1 MAYSESD
8 TRANLIDPK
17 LEQSQFEEKQYF
29 IKRKFETQ
37 NIQEKQTVEFE
48 NILVNNISVIL
59 GEPASGKTK
68 QLKQFEK
75 ENSDDVHFVE
85 LVNIETESNLE
96 LVQNKKYILLD
107 SIDEALRVKNI
118 NSKELQNKLTSY
130 IQKCQ
135 KINPEIKFVI
145 TCRQFEWKEYF
156 NNELKKLDKEFIIY
170 QILDLEKDDI
180 NELLKQN
187 KINQDE
193 FWKYILDNFLDSLL
207 KNILIVQSIIKNY
220 NEYKS
225 KIITYIDIYKDIIKK
240 QLSIKGKDREDILS
254 KDLAKDINISS
265 SLATYMILNRKATIL
280 LDNLS
285 ILVDELYKIDNKSIS
300 FDELNLV
307 LSTAL
312 FKKNGNEFDFSH
324 TTIKEF
330 LMAYF
335 INEKEL
341 DIKTIKELFS
351 HELRFYEEFEEVIIY
366 LTNLNSDLFD
376 DFVQFDPFIFKRH
389 PLLNEKQQEKLLISM
404 LFKLKNEKS
413 MAWGR
418 WSDFEGTTLVK
429 FDKLKLSTLIQKTIK
444 PSDVNKL
451 VFAYLIALLEYNYS
465 KEMEDLIFTYLEN
478 YSNDNLGNKNLI
490 ELIQDNF
497 IDEFKFNK
505 RLYSFLQ
512 DKKLINSNTDIIYLK
527 DFQTLLFESL
537 YGIKYINRYGS
548 DKKAHLV
555 DTGFEFDKLLE
566 LLDSI
571 PARQLEYI
579 VPYLKSIDTLKW
591 LDYIQSK
598 QEEENY
604 DIYCWC
610 IYAVLIHNNS
620 KDSIKRVFEF
630 LITNFCNMYN
640 HEFDEMS
647 LDFQRIADNFWEVYF
662 SSEIKI
668 FCYLDGLLKFLKISL
683 EDIKKAVLKYP
694 IENYVK
700 HYERLKFNEDIDKYL
715 MQNNIFETYI
725 ISSNKYWEEQRKINA
740 EKLQKKLLENEE
752 YQQRIQSEAENKKI
766 CEESLKSLATKQD
779 FYNVFS
785 CEKIYNEKNQN
796 KLHELLTDEEHAK
809 LLNFIKDDFIKDET
823 YKEIRKRI
831 TSNSYSVFPTALY
844 IYLFQN
850 IDSNE
855 VSNLVHS
862 KEDFEKIFF
871 HTFRFHKIEEE
882 YFVILAREYFD
893 YFIESLHEL
902 IRLSFTQNENTDLV
916 NLYQFIEIIQ
926 KIDKFDKNSLLN
938 IIDYFLDLDKNILKS
953 IKEKHKVEQILKIIS
968 LDYQCYDFIDEL
980 RIIDKD
986 RAFLY
991 LEYLFKIDFEKT
1003 LDKYFIEY
1011 QKEPTYIKFCKLK
1024 KLYANIK
1031 NKLGIKVKDNYDK
1044 NKYDKPNI
1052 NQSKIKLFKDLILAL
1067 KNSVKNEDLED
1078 KYIFII
1084 VSDYYE
1090 FFYEYERPTGVYSP
1104 NIYSA
1109 MNEYINSIFNYLS
1122 ATSSHIEVLEKLS
1135 KSINTRLGD
1144 ISKYHLQLAY
1154 NNKNK
1159 DRNYSNSYYKK
1170 IFDKDNL
1177 MNDSKFTKLKNKWG
1191 ELTMFEKIGAIGSV
1205 ASIVGLVL
1213 YFMPTS
1219 SASNNISVNNNNQS
1233 PIIQENHGNIIYN
1246 IDNSKSQ
1253 ITNNNIE
1260 ISNKIDNFINQA
1272 TSNIQGKNQ
1281 EEQKNI
1287 NTKIFILEEAK
1298 KINEKDITLDAKNNE
1313 CKNQSINAKNLLN
1326 HNTDIINQICD
1337 EIFQIK

>member
-1 MAYSESD
+1 MCDFIQRRFSD
-8 TRANLIDPK
+8 TK
-17 LEQSQFEEKQYF
+17 
-29 IKRKFETQ
+29 
-37 NIQEKQTVEFE
+37 E
-48 NILVNNISVIL
+48 NKISTFKDLLSNNISVIL
-59 GEPASGKTK
+59 GEPASGKTE

-75 ENSDDVHFVE
+75 ENSDDAHFVE
-85 LVNIETESNLE
+85 LVNIESENNFE
-96 LVQNKKYILLD
+96 LILNKKYILLD

-156 NNELKKLDKEFIIY
+156 NDELKKLDKDLIVY
-170 QILDLEKDDI
+170 QILDLEKDDLDD
-180 NELLKQN
+180 LLNQN
-187 KINQDE
+187 KIDQDE
-193 FWKYILDNFLDSLL
+193 FWKYISDNFLDSLL

-225 KIITYIDIYKDIIKK
+225 KTMTYIDIYMNIIKQ
-240 QLSIKGKDREDILS
+240 QLSIKGKDREDTLS

-265 SLATYMILNRKATIL
+265 SLATYMILNRKATISI
-280 LDNLS
+280 DNII
-285 ILVDELYKIDNKSIS
+285 ILADELYKINNKKINADDLSV
-300 FDELNLV
+300 V

-312 FKKNGNEFDFSH
+312 FKKVGNEFAFFH
-324 TTIKEF
+324 TSIKEF

-335 INEKEL
+335 INEKKL
-341 DIKTIKELFS
+341 DIKNIKEFFS

-418 WSDFEGTTLVK
+418 WRDFENTTLVK
-429 FDKLKLSTLIQKTIK
+429 FDKLKLSSLIQKYIK
-444 PSDVNKL
+444 SSDIDNV
-451 VFAYLIALLEYNYS
+451 VFPYIMALLEYNYS
-465 KEMEDLIFTYLEN
+465 QDMEDLIFKYLED
-478 YSNDNLGNKNLI
+478 YSNNNLSKNEKYDEITDSKIEGNKELRKLI
-490 ELIQDNF
+490 EDNF
-497 IDEFKFNK
+497 IDNFNFNQRLFEFSK
-505 RLYSFLQ
+505 
-512 DKKLINSNTDIIYLK
+512 DKKLLNTNKQKISML
-527 DFQTLLFESL
+527 DFELELFESL

-548 DKKAHLV
+548 DKKAHFV

-571 PARQLEYI
+571 PVRQLEYI
-579 VPYLKSIDTLKW
+579 VPYLKSSDTLKW

-598 QEEENY
+598 KDRENY
-604 DIYCWC
+604 HINCWC
-610 IYAVLIHNNS
+610 IYAVLLHNNS
-620 KDSIKRVFEF
+620 KDAIQKVFEF
-630 LITNFCNMYN
+630 LNTNFCYMDN
-640 HEFDEMS
+640 HEFDEMF
-647 LDFQRIADNFWEVYF
+647 LDFEQIADNFWEVYF
-662 SSEIKI
+662 SGELNTIPSIDK
-668 FCYLDGLLKFLKISL
+668 LLRLLKVSLK
-683 EDIKKAVLKYP
+683 DIKKAVSKYP
-694 IENYVK
+694 IEYYVK
-700 HYERLKFNEDIDKYL
+700 HYLKFKLDKCIDEFL
-715 MQNNIFETYI
+715 MKDSSFKTYI
-725 ISSNKYWEEQRKINA
+725 IKDNKYWEEQRKINA
-740 EKLQKKLLENEE
+740 EELQKKLLKDEK

-785 CEKIYNEKNQN
+785 CEKIYIEENQN
-796 KLHELLTDEEHAK
+796 KLHELLTVEQHGK
-809 LLNFIKDDFIKDET
+809 LFNFIKDDFIKDET
-823 YKEIRKRI
+823 YKEITKRI
-831 TSNSYSVFPTALY
+831 TSNRCSVFPTALY

-850 IDSNE
+850 IDSNK
-855 VSNLVHS
+855 VSCLIKS
-862 KEDFEKIFF
+862 KEDFGKIFF
-871 HTFRFHKIEEE
+871 HTFVFHKIKEE
-882 YFVILAREYFD
+882 YFVILASKYFK

-902 IRLSFTQNENTDLV
+902 IMLSVTQNENQDLV
-916 NLYQFIEIIQ
+916 YLYEFREIIE
-926 KIDKFDKNSLLN
+926 KIGKFDKNSLSE
-938 IIDYFLDLDKNILKS
+938 IIYYFLNLDKNILKS
-953 IKEKHKVEQILKIIS
+953 IKENHKVEEILKIIS
-968 LDYQCYDFIDEL
+968 LDEWSYDFINEL

-991 LEYLFKIDFEKT
+991 LEYLLKIDSKVT

-1011 QKEPTYIKFCKLK
+1011 QKEPTYIKFYKLK

-1031 NKLGIKVKDNYDK
+1031 NKLGIKVKDNDDK

-1067 KNSVKNEDLED
+1067 KNSAKNEDLED
-1078 KYIFII
+1078 KYISNII
-1084 VSDYYE
+1084 SDYYE
-1090 FFYEYERPTGVYSP
+1090 FFYEYERLTGAYSP
-1104 NIYSA
+1104 NIYSV

-1170 IFDKDNL
+1170 IFDKDKIVN
-1177 MNDSKFTKLKNKWG
+1177 NSKIAKLKNKWG

-1219 SASNNISVNNNNQS
+1219 SSSNNINVNNNNQS

-1246 IDNSKSQ
+1246 IDNSKNQ
-1253 ITNNNIE
+1253 TTNNNIE
-1260 ISNKIDNFINQA
+1260 ISNKIDNLINV
-1272 TSNIQGKNQ
+1272 TSMNIKGKNQ

-1287 NTKIFILEEAK
+1287 NTKIFILGEAK
-1298 KINEKDITLDAKNNE
+1298 KINEKDIPLNAKNNE
-1313 CKNQSINAKNLLN
+1313 CKNQAINAKNLLN
-1326 HNTDIINQICD
+1326 HNADIMNQICD
-1337 EIFQIK
+1337 EVFQNK

>member
-1 MAYSESD
+1 
-8 TRANLIDPK
+8 
-17 LEQSQFEEKQYF
+17 
-29 IKRKFETQ
+29 
-37 NIQEKQTVEFE
+37 
-48 NILVNNISVIL
+48 
-59 GEPASGKTK
+59 
-68 QLKQFEK
+68 
-75 ENSDDVHFVE
+75 
-85 LVNIETESNLE
+85 
-96 LVQNKKYILLD
+96 
-107 SIDEALRVKNI
+107 
-118 NSKELQNKLTSY
+118 
-130 IQKCQ
+130 
-135 KINPEIKFVI
+135 
-145 TCRQFEWKEYF
+145 
-156 NNELKKLDKEFIIY
+156 
-170 QILDLEKDDI
+170 
-180 NELLKQN
+180 
-187 KINQDE
+187 
-193 FWKYILDNFLDSLL
+193 
-207 KNILIVQSIIKNY
+207 
-220 NEYKS
+220 
-225 KIITYIDIYKDIIKK
+225 
-240 QLSIKGKDREDILS
+240 
-254 KDLAKDINISS
+254 
-265 SLATYMILNRKATIL
+265 
-280 LDNLS
+280 
-285 ILVDELYKIDNKSIS
+285 
-300 FDELNLV
+300 
-307 LSTAL
+307 
-312 FKKNGNEFDFSH
+312 
-324 TTIKEF
+324 
-330 LMAYF
+330 MAYF

-752 YQQRIQSEAENKKI
+752 YQQRIQSEAENKKYV
-766 CEESLKSLATKQD
+766 K
-779 FYNVFS
+779 
-785 CEKIYNEKNQN
+785 
-796 KLHELLTDEEHAK
+796 
-809 LLNFIKDDFIKDET
+809 
-823 YKEIRKRI
+823 
-831 TSNSYSVFPTALY
+831 
-844 IYLFQN
+844 
-850 IDSNE
+850 
-855 VSNLVHS
+855 
-862 KEDFEKIFF
+862 
-871 HTFRFHKIEEE
+871 
-882 YFVILAREYFD
+882 
-893 YFIESLHEL
+893 
-902 IRLSFTQNENTDLV
+902 
-916 NLYQFIEIIQ
+916 
-926 KIDKFDKNSLLN
+926 
-938 IIDYFLDLDKNILKS
+938 
-953 IKEKHKVEQILKIIS
+953 KV
-968 LDYQCYDFIDEL
+968 
-980 RIIDKD
+980 
-986 RAFLY
+986 
-991 LEYLFKIDFEKT
+991 
-1003 LDKYFIEY
+1003 
-1011 QKEPTYIKFCKLK
+1011 
-1024 KLYANIK
+1024 
-1031 NKLGIKVKDNYDK
+1031 
-1044 NKYDKPNI
+1044 
-1052 NQSKIKLFKDLILAL
+1052 
-1067 KNSVKNEDLED
+1067 
-1078 KYIFII
+1078 
-1084 VSDYYE
+1084 
-1090 FFYEYERPTGVYSP
+1090 
-1104 NIYSA
+1104 
-1109 MNEYINSIFNYLS
+1109 
-1122 ATSSHIEVLEKLS
+1122 
-1135 KSINTRLGD
+1135 
-1144 ISKYHLQLAY
+1144 
-1154 NNKNK
+1154 
-1159 DRNYSNSYYKK
+1159 
-1170 IFDKDNL
+1170 
-1177 MNDSKFTKLKNKWG
+1177 
-1191 ELTMFEKIGAIGSV
+1191 
-1205 ASIVGLVL
+1205 
-1213 YFMPTS
+1213 
-1219 SASNNISVNNNNQS
+1219 
-1233 PIIQENHGNIIYN
+1233 
-1246 IDNSKSQ
+1246 
-1253 ITNNNIE
+1253 
-1260 ISNKIDNFINQA
+1260 
-1272 TSNIQGKNQ
+1272 
-1281 EEQKNI
+1281 
-1287 NTKIFILEEAK
+1287 
-1298 KINEKDITLDAKNNE
+1298 
-1313 CKNQSINAKNLLN
+1313 
-1326 HNTDIINQICD
+1326 
-1337 EIFQIK
+1337 